1 MQVVFIIW
9 THNLPVLS
17 VTYVPSKCISF
28 RNEKKI
34 NFATEKTD
42 THCFGQD
49 TQVTIAELRLP
60 DDCCI
65 VMAGERQ
72 KANNHG
78 LPC

>member
-1 MQVVFIIW
+1 MFLQ
-9 THNLPVLS
+9 NAYLLEM
-17 VTYVPSKCISF
+17 
-28 RNEKKI
+28 RKKI

-72 KANNHG
+72 KSNSHG